1 MSALTPGGG
10 SDSAGS
16 GGGGAR
22 WSNRDLWKLIWPL
35 MVERLLI
42 VLLGIIDTLMVA
54 AIGEEAVSGVSL
66 VDSINVV
73 LIDVF
78 SALSTGGAVVC
89 SQYLGREDPGNA
101 SSAAKQL
108 YYVIGAVS
116 AVLMT
121 AVLFSY
127 GGILRLIYG
136 HIEPGVMSEAR
147 TYFLFSA
154 ISYPFLAIYTAGTA
168 IFRSEGN
175 SRVGMMI
182 SLASNVLNFGGNLF
196 LIFGLGWGVA
206 GAAVST
212 LICRVMSAVIV
223 TALLLKPKPLI
234 SLTGIVRVSFRPAL
248 VRGILRVGIP
258 AGVEGGMF
266 QVGKLFL
273 ARLVSTFGTAAI
285 AGNAMATIVMTI
297 GNLPG
302 VAIAMALL
310 TVVGQ
315 CVGAGEYQNAR
326 AYAGKM
332 IKLNYL
338 VMGSLNIL
346 FILLMPFFFGF
357 FALSQEILRI
367 AYICGCIFCG
377 FGAVIWTPA
386 YCLPFALRAAGDNRF
401 TMMVSTFAMWTFR
414 VGVAYVLAWFFD
426 VGVYCVWYSMVC
438 EWVVRGSFF
447 VLRWRS
453 GKWMEKR
460 VI

>member
-1 MSALTPGGG
+1 MTDPVQERDPDYGAGGG
-10 SDSAGS
+10 V
-16 GGGGAR
+16 R
-22 WSNRDLWKLIWPL
+22 WSSRDLWKLIWPL
-35 MVERLLI
+35 MIERLLI

-54 AIGEEAVSGVSL
+54 TIGEEAVSGVSL

-73 LIDVF
+73 LIDIF

-89 SQYLGREDPGNA
+89 SQYLGREDTANA

-116 AVLMT
+116 VAMMT
-121 AVLFSY
+121 VTLFSY

-136 HIEPGVMSEAR
+136 HIEPGVMSEAK
-147 TYFLFSA
+147 TYFFFSA
-154 ISYPFLAIYTAGTA
+154 ISYPFLAVYTAGTA

-182 SLASNVLNFGGNLF
+182 SFAANVLNFGGNSL
-196 LIFGLGWGVA
+196 LIFGLKWGVA
-206 GAAVST
+206 GAAIST
-212 LICRVMSAVIV
+212 LICRMASAVIV

-234 SLTGIVRVSFRPAL
+234 SLAGIIRVTFLPAM
-248 VRGILRVGIP
+248 VGGILRVGIP
-258 AGVEGGMF
+258 AGVEGAMF

-285 AGNAMATIVMTI
+285 AGNAMATIVMTV

-302 VAIAMALL
+302 IAIAMALL
-310 TVVGQ
+310 TIVGQ
-315 CVGAGEYQNAR
+315 CVGAGEYGNAR
-326 AYAGKM
+326 AYTGKL

-338 VMGSLNIL
+338 VMGTLNIL
-346 FILLMPFFFGF
+346 FILIMPFFFSF

-367 AYICGCIFCG
+367 AYICGSIFCG
-377 FGAVIWTPA
+377 FGIVIWTPA

-401 TMMVSTFAMWTFR
+401 TMLVSTFAMWTFR

-438 EWVVRGSFF
+438 EWIVRGSFF
-447 VLRWRS
+447 TLRWRS